1 MDPIANFLTSIRNG
15 YLAHKVTVSSPNSK
29 IKVEIAKILE
39 KHGFISSYEVKKEHP
54 AQIIVT
60 LHYMKDQPVLTHIKK
75 ISVPGVRRFSK
86 SKDLTPVRSGVGITI
101 ISTSKGLMTDR
112 DARKEKLG
120 GEIIC
125 RLW

>member
-15 YLAHKVTVSSPNSK
+15 YLAHKTTVSSPNSK

-54 AQIIVT
+54 SQITVT
-60 LHYMKDQPVLTHIKK
+60 LHYMKDQPVLTHIKR

-86 SKDLTPVRSGVGITI
+86 SKDLIPVRSGVGITI

-112 DARKEKLG
+112 DARNKKLG

>member
-60 LHYMKDQPVLTHIKK
+60 LHYMKDQPVLTHIKR

>member
-15 YLAHKVTVSSPNSK
+15 YLAHKAVVSSPNSK

-39 KHGFISSYEVKKEHP
+39 KHGFITSYEVIKEHP
-54 AQIIVT
+54 AKINVT
-60 LHYMKDQPVLTHIKK
+60 LHYMKDQPVLTHIER

>member
-60 LHYMKDQPVLTHIKK
+60 LHYMKDQSVLTHIKR